1 MAIVEEAYEPPR
13 IVMPEK
19 EEEGIFFCKL
29 VLSHKY

>member
-1 MAIVEEAYEPPR
+1 MAIVEVADEPPR

-19 EEEGIFFCKL
+19 EEEEISFCKL